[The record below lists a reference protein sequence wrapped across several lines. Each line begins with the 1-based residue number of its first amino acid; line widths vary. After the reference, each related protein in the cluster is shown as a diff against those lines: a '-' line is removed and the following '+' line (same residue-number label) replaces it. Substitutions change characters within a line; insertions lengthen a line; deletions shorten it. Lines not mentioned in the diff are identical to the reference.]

1 MKLIGALGIH
11 CNAPK
16 RSYILPTHFMFMC
29 HMITIKHRDYASQQ
43 MVFVMERSVFCA
55 AEADVLNS
63 LHTKVF
69 TSVC

>member
-1 MKLIGALGIH
+1 
-11 CNAPK
+11 
-16 RSYILPTHFMFMC
+16 MFMC

-69 TSVC
+69 TSVCYGLGQFTKPQYATLSGE